1 MAVTMWRMF
10 CYFLKKRG
18 KGKQLIWTTQY
29 VIVETLTNAR
39 CCFVANKSQKIFRI
53 PWRFGIFCI
62 SLQSGNH
69 PKCRCAPIFVVKK

>member
-39 CCFVANKSQKIFRI
+39 CCFVANKSQKISRI
-53 PWRFGIFCI
+53 PWQFGIFYI
-62 SLQSGNH
+62 PLQLKSS
-69 PKCRCAPIFVVKK
+69 K

>member
-39 CCFVANKSQKIFRI
+39 CCFVANKS
-53 PWRFGIFCI
+53 
-62 SLQSGNH
+62 
-69 PKCRCAPIFVVKK
+69 

>member
-18 KGKQLIWTTQY
+18 KDKQLIWTTQY

-53 PWRFGIFCI
+53 PWRFGIFYI
-62 SLQSGNH
+62 PLQLKSS
-69 PKCRCAPIFVVKK
+69 K

>member
-39 CCFVANKSQKIFRI
+39 CCFVANKSQKNL
-53 PWRFGIFCI
+53 PN
-62 SLQSGNH
+62 SLAVRNFLYTFAVEII
-69 PKCRCAPIFVVKK
+69 KIK